1 MAVSEIR
8 QTDRYRQSQLVR
20 VQELKPSQEPVL
32 GETEQKHIPG
42 GSVWTNQSQKLQQE
56 PLIVKAS
63 YLC

>member
-42 GSVWTNQSQKLQQE
+42 GSVWTNQS
-56 PLIVKAS
+56 
-63 YLC
+63 